1 MERKIFFLC
10 VLFACC
16 FHQRKVQCWK
26 PLRSCFLLI
35 SLHIWCCSCAKGGPI
50 HKPKPTDCKK
60 KEKICQRPSCWL
72 PRCLWELLHVDSNV
86 WKVFLLCCSDYK
98 HLLGITL
105 GALLLFLLLVVES
118 LSLPRV
124 QIPPGP
130 QWSWADTAMDTRISN
145 ASLTFP
151 GFPLLCYHREIPFLA
166 VLTENLSLDQVTW
179 PAKLLLL
186 ILNNIPG

>member
-1 MERKIFFLC
+1 MERKIFFFFF

-35 SLHIWCCSCAKGGPI
+35 SLHIWCWSCAKGGPI

-72 PRCLWELLHVDSNV
+72 PRCLWGLLHVDSNV

-130 QWSWADTAMDTRISN
+130 QWSWADTAHGHTNFQCFSN
-145 ASLTFP
+145 VPWFSTAVFSQRDPFP
-151 GFPLLCYHREIPFLA
+151 CCSNRK
-166 VLTENLSLDQVTW
+166 S
-179 PAKLLLL
+179 
-186 ILNNIPG
+186 